1 MGRKSYQKKVTRKTY
16 SNKYVSN
23 LNSGYDRMAVEPI
36 LKFEHGFTR
45 NSISFIRGD
54 VVVTKNVLNSENDY
68 GFDDMLFKEYR
79 PFLIIR
85 SNPMTNNY
93 TAVPIT
99 SHYPNK
105 TLVRTH
111 QRLVSIPPI
120 MPDVVAN
127 YADLSCVMT
136 FRLEEIIGKIGYM
149 EDSIVDG
156 VEAAG
161 IFYSCRYCESP
172 LERLENIIHIL
183 EDLSKDGNAIAKF
196 SSNSAPKYRDR
207 INRAND
213 ILNDEVETE
222 IEEEITEFEKEVEEE
237 TDELKK
243 DTVEETPEFS
253 VETFNKEIKAP
264 IDCEPEVK
272 DVEGEPFDPDAP
284 ENAMAL
290 KMWEQMQK
298 HVSKKNDKDIEKL
311 RDGDVKLLEVKEESK
326 SNNKRAYGRTPKI
339 SSIDIALKFYHD
351 IYDKANTAVEAAKL
365 LGISSSSEVIFRQ
378 TLNVILYKEFG
389 TKYYIQYSR
398 GKNSKRIP
406 PEEANIDITKL
417 KILSSRIKLSDK
429 K

>member
-1 MGRKSYQKKVTRKTY
+1 MGRKSYQKKVTRKNY
-16 SNKYVSN
+16 SSKYVSN

-136 FRLEEIIGKIGYM
+136 FRLEDIIGKIGYM

-207 INRAND
+207 VDHIND
-213 ILNDEVETE
+213 ILNNEEDETEE
-222 IEEEITEFEKEVEEE
+222 IEEEITEFEKKADEE
-237 TDELKK
+237 TDELKE
-243 DTVEETPEFS
+243 DTVEETPEIS
-253 VETFNKEIKAP
+253 VKTFDKEIKAP
-264 IDCEPEVK
+264 IDCEPEVN
-272 DVEGEPFDPDAP
+272 VEEGEPFDPDAP

-290 KMWEQMQK
+290 EMWKQMQK
-298 HVSKKNDKDIEKL
+298 HASMKKFDKNLKDDDIKI
-311 RDGDVKLLEVKEESK
+311 LEVKEEPK
-326 SNNKRAYGRTPKI
+326 PAKRQYGRTPKI

-351 IYDKANTAVEAAKL
+351 IYDKASTAVEAANL
-365 LGISSSSEVIFRQ
+365 LGISTSSEVVFRQ

-389 TKYYIQYSR
+389 TKFYIQYSR